1 MNMRLQC
8 ADIQLDLS
16 YPRIMGIV
24 NVTPDSFS
32 DGGRH
37 ATVDAAVAQAHE
49 LIDAGADIVDI
60 GGESTRPGAESV
72 SVDEELAR
80 VIPVIAALRG
90 CGVVVS
96 VDTRKPEVMC
106 AAIAAGAH
114 MVNDVE
120 ALQAD
125 GALEVVAQS
134 NVALCLMHMPGNPKT
149 MQALTDYDDVV
160 VTVTD
165 FLKSRIALLL
175 ATGIA
180 SDRVVIDPGFG
191 FGKNLTQ
198 NLQLLKHLD
207 RIVTLNYPVLV
218 GMSRKSMLGLI
229 TGRSIEER
237 LAAGLAAHLY
247 AVKQGANI
255 IRVHDVAAC
264 RDALTVWKMIGD
276 VA

>member
-1 MNMRLQC
+1 MQLHC
-8 ADIQLDLS
+8 AGRQLDLN

-37 ATVDAAVAQAHE
+37 ATLDKAIAHAHA
-49 LIDAGADIVDI
+49 LIEAGADIVDI
-60 GGESTRPGAESV
+60 GGESTRPGADPV
-72 SVDEELAR
+72 SVNEELAR

-90 CGVVVS
+90 CGAVVS
-96 VDTRKPEVMC
+96 IDTRKAEVMR

-120 ALQAD
+120 ALQAE
-125 GALEVVAQS
+125 GAVEVVAQS
-134 NVALCLMHMPGNPKT
+134 DVAICLMHMPGNPKT
-149 MQALTDYDDVV
+149 MQALTHYDDVV
-160 VTVTD
+160 TTVTD
-165 FLKSRIALLL
+165 FLQSRILLL
-175 ATGIA
+175 LQSGVAK
-180 SDRVVIDPGFG
+180 DRLVLDPGFG
-191 FGKNLTQ
+191 FGKDLSQ
-198 NLQLLKHLD
+198 NLQLLKHLG
-207 RIVTLNYPVLV
+207 RVVALNYPVLV

-229 TGRSIEER
+229 TGRAIEDR

-247 AVKQGANI
+247 AVTQGANI

-264 RDALTVWKMIGD
+264 RDALKVWKMIGD